1 MMFDLAPQFTFFRP
15 HPTSYIPA
23 NLIQKFNLIWPMKP
37 LYLSFI
43 SVTSLKKIRYVQN
56 ETYSWSINSLGY
68 FFFSISSKFGLHS
81 ASNFHIPRE
90 KWLSWCRKKHIK
102 NTDCSK
108 NRAMH
113 MVSAIFCYHIIIMGT
128 NVASV
133 QKG

>member
-68 FFFSISSKFGLHS
+68 FFFYFHQSSVFIAHQTFT
-81 ASNFHIPRE
+81 FHERNGWVGIG
-90 KWLSWCRKKHIK
+90 KKHIK

-108 NRAMH
+108 NRA